1 MNISARQSGEGVKVT
16 VINKD
21 SRIFS
26 VLRITERDA
35 ERLAADIGTAL
46 QELDRKNRQR
56 ARQAEE
62 YSQTA

>member
-1 MNISARQSGEGVKVT
+1 MNISARQSGEGVEVT

-26 VLRITERDA
+26 VLKITERDA

-46 QELDRKNRQR
+46 QELDRKNRQL

>member
-1 MNISARQSGEGVKVT
+1 MNISARQSGEGVEVT

-26 VLRITERDA
+26 ILRITERDA

-46 QELDRKNRQR
+46 QELDRKNRKL

>member
-1 MNISARQSGEGVKVT
+1 MKISARQSGEGVKVT

-46 QELDRKNRQR
+46 QELDRKNRKL

>member
-1 MNISARQSGEGVKVT
+1 MNISARQSGEGVEVT

-26 VLRITERDA
+26 VLKITERDA

-46 QELDRKNRQR
+46 QELDRKNRKL
-56 ARQAEE
+56 ARQAED
-62 YSQTA
+62 YMGAA

>member
-1 MNISARQSGEGVKVT
+1 MNISARQSGEGVEVT

-26 VLRITERDA
+26 VLKITERDA

-46 QELDRKNRQR
+46 QELDRKNRKR

>member
-1 MNISARQSGEGVKVT
+1 MKISARQSGEGVKVT

-26 VLRITERDA
+26 VFRITERDA

>member
-1 MNISARQSGEGVKVT
+1 MNISARQSGEGVEVT

-46 QELDRKNRQR
+46 QELDRKNRKL

>member
-1 MNISARQSGEGVKVT
+1 MKISARQSGEGVKVT

>member
-1 MNISARQSGEGVKVT
+1 MNISARQSGEGVEVT

-26 VLRITERDA
+26 VLKITERDA